1 MKKNIVIT
9 VGIMMLFAIVFIIGN
24 GHYFKKSNA
33 PIVKQ
38 GVAIVT
44 SEQLENNKMI
54 KLNGEWFFYPNVL
67 LSPQQLLNGYT
78 NQPILLKVPD
88 KWAGDF
94 QLDEEGPIV
103 GTYHLK
109 VKVPV
114 EDQYG
119 LFFWGI
125 HNSNRVFIN
134 GIEVGGKG
142 NPDTSFA
149 EFRSENDDKF
159 MVIGQSEEQV
169 LDILI
174 QVASFKE
181 FPNSGIVESV
191 EFGTRDTIQHFYD
204 RKRLTDILA
213 IAGYIV
219 FGIIYLIS
227 YGQNRKRK
235 EELFFGLFMILMG
248 FHASFISMKIFF
260 QIVPIGLTTNQ
271 LQFQLGIIPL
281 LNICMVLFLYTMY
294 PQMTSKKVV
303 YTLVSF
309 LSFIF
314 FIYGIYNPFSSDI
327 SEMTKRTQV
336 IQQITYLLLI
346 IPGIGYIA
354 LILIRIILRNLEG
367 ASYVLIVFM
376 ATCCYSILMIVYI
389 LTEISVDYSGLVLFL
404 CILVGFSLLLN
415 YRTNATF
422 TKQEALTEEL
432 QIHNHMKDEFLLK
445 TSHELRT
452 PLNGIL
458 NLSKLLMEGA
468 EGSLKRNQQ
477 EQVILIH
484 NITQRLGEIVEDLLF
499 SSNHNISGELRVSPR
514 VVPVSIIN
522 DVVTEIRSVMS
533 ANSYV
538 RLLVEVDMTLSP
550 MLTDELRFKQVLY
563 NLLHNALQHTE
574 LGEVIVTA
582 YQRQQH
588 MVIEVSDTGKGIP
601 VQDLEH
607 IFTAFYRVKNEHYQ
621 EGLGLGLSI
630 AKNIVDK
637 LNGTIDVKSTLGE
650 GTTFTFTMPLATK
663 SQIDSEASPVTTEQM
678 PSAILQLELP
688 LIHQGN
694 DKKILVVDD
703 EHFNIKVLT
712 DALALKGYTVIGV
725 DNGFAAIDYIKTN
738 QVDCMLVDLMMEGMS
753 GYELCKQVRKQY
765 DMLELPII
773 VLTAI
778 MKHSDFMLTLQ
789 LGANDYLQ
797 KPIAMDELLLRI
809 ESLLAVRQSSL
820 DAIEV
825 EMNNLYSQVTPHFVY
840 NTLTTIIGLSYTDME
855 NAREALY
862 CLTTYFRAK
871 LNVHSRNNMIL
882 LEEEIELVKAYLAI
896 EKMRF
901 GERLTIKYNID
912 ESIQLM
918 IPALSLQ
925 PLVENAVFHGIS
937 KKSEGGTIEVSV
949 QREGQFVQIKI
960 YDNGVGIPAKKLQQL
975 MNEESPRIGF
985 TNPLKK
991 FKLMKNVSLR
1001 LYSKEGKGTTIL
1013 ILLPEGDDA

>member
-1 MKKNIVIT
+1 
-9 VGIMMLFAIVFIIGN
+9 
-24 GHYFKKSNA
+24 
-33 PIVKQ
+33 
-38 GVAIVT
+38 
-44 SEQLENNKMI
+44 
-54 KLNGEWFFYPNVL
+54 
-67 LSPQQLLNGYT
+67 
-78 NQPILLKVPD
+78 
-88 KWAGDF
+88 
-94 QLDEEGPIV
+94 
-103 GTYHLK
+103 
-109 VKVPV
+109 
-114 EDQYG
+114 
-119 LFFWGI
+119 
-125 HNSNRVFIN
+125 
-134 GIEVGGKG
+134 
-142 NPDTSFA
+142 
-149 EFRSENDDKF
+149 
-159 MVIGQSEEQV
+159 
-169 LDILI
+169 
-174 QVASFKE
+174 
-181 FPNSGIVESV
+181 
-191 EFGTRDTIQHFYD
+191 
-204 RKRLTDILA
+204 
-213 IAGYIV
+213 
-219 FGIIYLIS
+219 
-227 YGQNRKRK
+227 
-235 EELFFGLFMILMG
+235 
-248 FHASFISMKIFF
+248 
-260 QIVPIGLTTNQ
+260 
-271 LQFQLGIIPL
+271 
-281 LNICMVLFLYTMY
+281 MVLFLHTMY
-294 PQMTSKKVV
+294 PQETNKKVV
-303 YTLVSF
+303 YTLVGF
-309 LSFIF
+309 QSFIF
-314 FIYGIYNPFSSDI
+314 LIYGIYNPISSDLSKMTERTVI
-327 SEMTKRTQV
+327 S
-336 IQQITYLLLI
+336 QQITYLLLI
-346 IPGIGYIA
+346 IPGMIYIA

-367 ASYVLIVFM
+367 ASYVLIVFV
-376 ATCCYSILMIVYI
+376 ATCCYSSLMIVHI
-389 LTEISVDYSGLVLFL
+389 LTEFSVDYSGLVLFL

-499 SSNHNISGELRVSPR
+499 SSNHSISGELRVSPR

-522 DVVTEIRSVMS
+522 DVVTEIRSVMP

-601 VQDLEH
+601 AQDLEH

-637 LNGTIDVKSTLGE
+637 LHGTIDVKSTLGE

-663 SQIDSEASPVTTEQM
+663 SQIDSEAS
-678 PSAILQLELP
+678 QLELP

-871 LNVHSRNNMIL
+871 LNVHSRNTMIS

-912 ESIQLM
+912 ETIQLM

-949 QREGQFVQIKI
+949 QREGQFIQIKI

-991 FKLMKNVSLR
+991 FRLMKNVSLR